1 MKIWFHGTNKANA
14 ESILKEGF
22 RPDTWFAA
30 HLEDA
35 LAFGGNY
42 VFEVALEA
50 KEEVGW
56 QIHVL
61 EAVPADRIISHFVF
75 QKQTLLD
82 YPDRRR
88 EVFEANANGGVSGL
102 HGKIEYHKWTQPEP
116 PKELV

>member
-35 LAFGGNY
+35 LAFGGNH

-50 KEEVGW
+50 KEEAGW
-56 QIHVL
+56 
-61 EAVPADRIISHFVF
+61 
-75 QKQTLLD
+75 
-82 YPDRRR
+82 
-88 EVFEANANGGVSGL
+88 
-102 HGKIEYHKWTQPEP
+102 
-116 PKELV
+116 